1 MAASRK
7 PAHLEMV
14 GGKSPRQYMWEAI
27 RANRTGFTQYQI
39 ARRSDQ
45 DDGAVKAYLG
55 ALHKGGFI
63 APVRVFKRLEEVT
76 YHLAKDNGVEA
87 PHLNSKGQPTKV
99 GLATKAIW
107 RTLRIL
113 STASIEQIA
122 HYASASGS
130 QVAPATVDRYCAD
143 LLRAGYLERIA
154 GSYQLLPRRY
164 TGPKPPIVQKR
175 VDRQVFDPNLNR
187 VVWAPSEP
195 DVQPE
200 PAEMT
205 WLRIENER
213 LRGLLGEWQETTH
226 MGGATAELI
235 ERTRQEVAPCKAA

>member
-1 MAASRK
+1 
-7 PAHLEMV
+7 
-14 GGKSPRQYMWEAI
+14 MWEAI
-27 RANRTGFTQYQI
+27 RANRAGFTQYQI
-39 ARRSDQ
+39 ARSSNQ
-45 DDGAVKAYLG
+45 DDSAVKSYLG
-55 ALHKGGFI
+55 SLRKGGYI
-63 APVRVFKRLEEVT
+63 APVRTFKRLEEVT
-76 YHLAKDNGVEA
+76 YHLIKDNGVEA
-87 PHLNSKGQPTKV
+87 PNLNVNGQPTRV

-113 STASIEQIA
+113 GTASIEQIA

-130 QVAPATVDRYCAD
+130 LIAPTTVDRYCAD
-143 LLRAGYLERIA
+143 LLRAGYLERVE
-154 GSYQLLPRRY
+154 GRYQLHPRRY

-213 LRGLLGEWQETTH
+213 LRHLLAELKTARPLVLYGDAWIEQIKKALGEAPE
-226 MGGATAELI
+226 MTA
-235 ERTRQEVAPCKAA
+235 